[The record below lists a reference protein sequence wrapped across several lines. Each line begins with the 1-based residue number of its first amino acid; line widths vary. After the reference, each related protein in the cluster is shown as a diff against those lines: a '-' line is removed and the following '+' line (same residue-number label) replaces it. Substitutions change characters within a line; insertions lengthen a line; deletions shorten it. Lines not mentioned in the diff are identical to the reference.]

1 MYEITIKHDF
11 FKTLLIEFPH
21 PPSKAKRKKTR
32 VNVINFTFC
41 EFVLFPSGIR
51 NAVAVTTI
59 IQLDLLFK
67 KLKFSYVVL
76 NKAHRLPTI

>member
-59 IQLDLLFK
+59 IQLHLLFK
-67 KLKFSYVVL
+67 KLKLSYML
-76 NKAHRLPTI
+76 S